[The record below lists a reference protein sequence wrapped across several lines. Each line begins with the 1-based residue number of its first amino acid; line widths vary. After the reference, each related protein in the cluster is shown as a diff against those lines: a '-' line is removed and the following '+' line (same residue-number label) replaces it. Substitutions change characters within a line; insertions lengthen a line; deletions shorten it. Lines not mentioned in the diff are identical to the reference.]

1 MGSLTRLLLWRS
13 TVSAHSSSGDFVCM
27 EIKLSLGTSSMK
39 DINFITHTGIYSCKE
54 IPSWQWQICGAWRI
68 GGGGV
73 QTGEAGG
80 QRWGLEWAIMESDP
94 CSTPHKQRTLTGLRL
109 PVLRFS
115 FRQCDFSPSF
125 SSSIHGMLI
134 NASVACLT
142 ATAELFCLAEKE
154 RGWGDYLRKVSLESC
169 WEINHCSGKTIAVH
183 VTLSASLHQMQHV
196 WKKIQHTSNI
206 QSKNTVNF
214 FDYNYMFPWHPIPF
228 HIVYYEYIIIVYT
241 CSIPMIRHKLEI
253 QQARI
258 HL

>member
-39 DINFITHTGIYSCKE
+39 DINFITHIYPCKE
-54 IPSWQWQICGAWRI
+54 ISSWQWQICGAWRI
-68 GGGGV
+68 GGGGGSRQERQGVSVGGWNGPLRSLTSV
-73 QTGEAGG
+73 QHHINNVHWQGYG
-80 QRWGLEWAIMESDP
+80 
-94 CSTPHKQRTLTGLRL
+94 L

-206 QSKNTVNF
+206 QSKNKVNYF
-214 FDYNYMFPWHPIPF
+214 NYNYIYWHPIPF
-228 HIVYYEYIIIVYT
+228 HNVYYEYIIIVYT

>member
-39 DINFITHTGIYSCKE
+39 DINFITHIYTPVRRFPVGNDRFVGRGE
-54 IPSWQWQICGAWRI
+54 L
-68 GGGGV
+68 GGGGGCRQERQEVSVGGWNGPLRSLTSV
-73 QTGEAGG
+73 QHHINNVHWQGYG
-80 QRWGLEWAIMESDP
+80 
-94 CSTPHKQRTLTGLRL
+94 L

-154 RGWGDYLRKVSLESC
+154 RGWGII
-169 WEINHCSGKTIAVH
+169 WGKCHLKAVE
-183 VTLSASLHQMQHV
+183 
-196 WKKIQHTSNI
+196 K
-206 QSKNTVNF
+206 
-214 FDYNYMFPWHPIPF
+214 
-228 HIVYYEYIIIVYT
+228 
-241 CSIPMIRHKLEI
+241 
-253 QQARI
+253 
-258 HL
+258 